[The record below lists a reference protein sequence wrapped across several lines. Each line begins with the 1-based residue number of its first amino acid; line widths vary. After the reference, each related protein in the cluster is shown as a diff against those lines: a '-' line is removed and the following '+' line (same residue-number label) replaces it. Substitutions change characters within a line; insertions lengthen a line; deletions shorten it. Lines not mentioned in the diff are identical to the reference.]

1 MVYSIFINW
10 KLKVI
15 LCIFNFYH
23 VQLQKQK
30 DTLNELAENLFN
42 LISSARED
50 WEGEQSAGIKI
61 CINCVSCKFS
71 NNYISKWTQIFNLDS
86 YLIFFFF
93 LASRSSSVVNP
104 DLNSLVSAVTFGRG
118 MFDDTCTRVCF
129 EAKWPTQ
136 LELICFLISVFI
148 TWNDKEYHLSFWMGC
163 KCIVRLPPSVST
175 GLPDNLPLP
184 IFINY
189 TYWDLHTEKVW
200 NSKIARELS
209 VLLNITKHG
218 PSQVSRPDLLT
229 WNPAH

>member
-15 LCIFNFYH
+15 LFIFNFYH

-71 NNYISKWTQIFNLDS
+71 NNYISKWTRIFNLDS
-86 YLIFFFF
+86 YLIFFLF

-118 MFDDTCTRVCF
+118 MFDDTCAWLCF

-136 LELICFLISVFI
+136 LELISVFI
-148 TWNDKEYHLSFWMGC
+148 TWNDKEYRLFFWMGC
-163 KCIVRLPPSVST
+163 KCIARLP
-175 GLPDNLPLP
+175 LPAFHQASLTIYPLP
-184 IFINY
+184 IFIIY
-189 TYWDLHTEKVW
+189 TYWDLHTENVQ
-200 NSKIARELS
+200 NSKNARELS
-209 VLLNITKHG
+209 VFPNTTKRW
-218 PSQVSRPDLLT
+218 PCQVSHPDLLT

>member
-1 MVYSIFINW
+1 MVYNIFINW

-15 LCIFNFYH
+15 LFIFNFYH

-71 NNYISKWTQIFNLDS
+71 NNYISKWTRIFNLDS
-86 YLIFFFF
+86 YLIFFLF

-118 MFDDTCTRVCF
+118 MFDDTCAWLCF

-136 LELICFLISVFI
+136 LELISVFI

-163 KCIVRLPPSVST
+163 KCIARLPLLVFHQASLKIYPYPF
-175 GLPDNLPLP
+175 LLY
-184 IFINY
+184 I
-189 TYWDLHTEKVW
+189 HTEIYTLKMCEIVKMHK
-200 NSKIARELS
+200 S
-209 VLLNITKHG
+209 
-218 PSQVSRPDLLT
+218 
-229 WNPAH
+229 

>member
-1 MVYSIFINW
+1 MFNYRSRKTHWMNLLKIFLILYQVQERTGRESKVQVLKFALIVFHANLSIITSQNGLEFLTWIHTW
-10 KLKVI
+10 
-15 LCIFNFYH
+15 F
-23 VQLQKQK
+23 
-30 DTLNELAENLFN
+30 
-42 LISSARED
+42 
-50 WEGEQSAGIKI
+50 
-61 CINCVSCKFS
+61 
-71 NNYISKWTQIFNLDS
+71 
-86 YLIFFFF
+86 FFFF

-118 MFDDTCTRVCF
+118 MFDDTCTWVCF

-163 KCIVRLPPSVST
+163 KCIARLPPSVST

-184 IFINY
+184 IFIKY

-200 NSKIARELS
+200 NSKIAWELS
-209 VLLNITKHG
+209 VLPNITKHG

>member
-71 NNYISKWTQIFNLDS
+71 NNYISKWTRIFNLDS
-86 YLIFFFF
+86 YLIFFLF

-118 MFDDTCTRVCF
+118 MCDDTCAWLCF

-136 LELICFLISVFI
+136 LELISVFI
-148 TWNDKEYHLSFWMGC
+148 TWNDKEC
-163 KCIVRLPPSVST
+163 PS
-175 GLPDNLPLP
+175 G
-184 IFINY
+184 
-189 TYWDLHTEKVW
+189 WDASVLQGYPQGFHQASLTIYPYPFLLYIR
-200 NSKIARELS
+200 SKIYTLKMCKIVKMHKS
-209 VLLNITKHG
+209 
-218 PSQVSRPDLLT
+218 
-229 WNPAH
+229 

>member
-1 MVYSIFINW
+1 MFNCRSRKTHWMNLLKIFLILYQVQERTGRES
-10 KLKVI
+10 KVQVLKFALIV
-15 LCIFNFYH
+15 FHAN
-23 VQLQKQK
+23 
-30 DTLNELAENLFN
+30 LAIITSRNGLEFLTWIHTWF
-42 LISSARED
+42 
-50 WEGEQSAGIKI
+50 
-61 CINCVSCKFS
+61 
-71 NNYISKWTQIFNLDS
+71 
-86 YLIFFFF
+86 FFFF

-163 KCIVRLPPSVST
+163 KCIVRLPPSIST

-184 IFINY
+184 IFIKY

-200 NSKIARELS
+200 NSKIAWELS
-209 VLLNITKHG
+209 VLPNITKHG

>member
-15 LCIFNFYH
+15 LSIFNFYH

-71 NNYISKWTQIFNLDS
+71 NNYISKWTRIFNLDS
-86 YLIFFFF
+86 YLIFFLF

-118 MFDDTCTRVCF
+118 VFDDTCAWLCF

-136 LELICFLISVFI
+136 LELISVFI
-148 TWNDKEYHLSFWMGC
+148 PWNDKECLSGWDA
-163 KCIVRLPPSVST
+163 SVLQGYPQAFHQAS
-175 GLPDNLPLP
+175 LKIYPYPFLLY
-184 IFINY
+184 I
-189 TYWDLHTEKVW
+189 HTEIYTLKMCEIVKMHK
-200 NSKIARELS
+200 S
-209 VLLNITKHG
+209 
-218 PSQVSRPDLLT
+218 
-229 WNPAH
+229 

>member
-10 KLKVI
+10 KLRVI
-15 LCIFNFYH
+15 LFIFNFYH

-71 NNYISKWTQIFNLDS
+71 NNYISKWTRIFNLDS
-86 YLIFFFF
+86 YLIFFLF

-118 MFDDTCTRVCF
+118 MFDDTCTWVCF

-136 LELICFLISVFI
+136 LELISVFI
-148 TWNDKEYHLSFWMGC
+148 TWNDKEC
-163 KCIVRLPPSVST
+163 PS
-175 GLPDNLPLP
+175 G
-184 IFINY
+184 
-189 TYWDLHTEKVW
+189 WDASVLQGYPQAFHQASLTIYPYPFLLYIR
-200 NSKIARELS
+200 SKIYTLKMCKIVKMHKS
-209 VLLNITKHG
+209 
-218 PSQVSRPDLLT
+218 
-229 WNPAH
+229 

>member
-1 MVYSIFINW
+1 M
-10 KLKVI
+10 L
-15 LCIFNFYH
+15 IFNFYH

-86 YLIFFFF
+86 YLIFFLF

-118 MFDDTCTRVCF
+118 MFDDTCAWLCF

-136 LELICFLISVFI
+136 LELISVFI
-148 TWNDKEYHLSFWMGC
+148 TWNDKEC
-163 KCIVRLPPSVST
+163 PS
-175 GLPDNLPLP
+175 G
-184 IFINY
+184 
-189 TYWDLHTEKVW
+189 WDASVLQGYPQAFHQASLTIYPYPFLLYIR
-200 NSKIARELS
+200 SKIYTLKMCKIVKMHKS
-209 VLLNITKHG
+209 
-218 PSQVSRPDLLT
+218 
-229 WNPAH
+229 

>member
-1 MVYSIFINW
+1 MFNCRSRKTHWMNLLKIFLILYQVQERTGRES
-10 KLKVI
+10 KVQVLKFALIV
-15 LCIFNFYH
+15 FHAN
-23 VQLQKQK
+23 
-30 DTLNELAENLFN
+30 LAIITSQNGL
-42 LISSARED
+42 
-50 WEGEQSAGIKI
+50 
-61 CINCVSCKFS
+61 KFLTW
-71 NNYISKWTQIFNLDS
+71 IHTWF
-86 YLIFFFF
+86 FFFF

-118 MFDDTCTRVCF
+118 MFDDTCTWVCF

-163 KCIVRLPPSVST
+163 KCIARLPPSVST

-184 IFINY
+184 ILIKY

-200 NSKIARELS
+200 NSKIAWELS
-209 VLLNITKHG
+209 VLPNITKHG

>member
-10 KLKVI
+10 KFKVI

-71 NNYISKWTQIFNLDS
+71 NNYISKWTRIFNLDS
-86 YLIFFFF
+86 YLFFFLF

-118 MFDDTCTRVCF
+118 MFDDTCAWLCF

-136 LELICFLISVFI
+136 LELISVFI
-148 TWNDKEYHLSFWMGC
+148 TWNDKEC
-163 KCIVRLPPSVST
+163 PS
-175 GLPDNLPLP
+175 G
-184 IFINY
+184 
-189 TYWDLHTEKVW
+189 WDASVLQGYPQAFHQASLTIYPYPFLLYIR
-200 NSKIARELS
+200 SKIYTLKMCKIVKMHKS
-209 VLLNITKHG
+209 
-218 PSQVSRPDLLT
+218 
-229 WNPAH
+229 

>member
-1 MVYSIFINW
+1 MFNYRSRKTHWMNLLKIFLILYQVQERTGRES
-10 KLKVI
+10 KVQVLKFALIV
-15 LCIFNFYH
+15 FHAN
-23 VQLQKQK
+23 
-30 DTLNELAENLFN
+30 LAIITSQNGLEFLTW
-42 LISSARED
+42 IHT
-50 WEGEQSAGIKI
+50 K
-61 CINCVSCKFS
+61 
-71 NNYISKWTQIFNLDS
+71 
-86 YLIFFFF
+86 IFFLF

-118 MFDDTCTRVCF
+118 MFDDTCTWVCF

-136 LELICFLISVFI
+136 LELISVFI
-148 TWNDKEYHLSFWMGC
+148 TWNDKEYPLFFWIGC
-163 KCIVRLPPSVST
+163 KCIARLPPSVSS

-184 IFINY
+184 IFIIY

-209 VLLNITKHG
+209 VFPNITKRW